1 MLLPT
6 QQNTKNIT
14 DLREDP
20 LGVLSDVD
28 TLGFVY
34 LFQHSDPRAVMLSLP
49 EFARLRE
56 LAEDRMD
63 EQDAAELSLEDRG
76 LGIPLKNIVKKY
88 HK

>member
-28 TLGFVY
+28 ALGFVY

-49 EFARLRE
+49 EFSRLRE
-56 LAEDRMD
+56 LAEDRID
-63 EQDAAELSLEDRG
+63 EQDAAELSREDRG
-76 LGIPLKNIVKKY
+76 AGIPLKKIVKKY
-88 HK
+88 H

>member
-6 QQNTKNIT
+6 RQNIKNIT

-34 LFQHSDPRAVMLSLP
+34 LFQHSDPRAVMLSLR

-63 EQDAAELSLEDRG
+63 EQDAAELSQEDRG
-76 LGIPLKNIVKKY
+76 VGIPLKNIVKK
-88 HK
+88 HQ